1 MDSIEYLTLL
11 AGEAAP
17 VTREAEVALAADP
30 VLDRDS
36 NPVAVVSR

>member
-1 MDSIEYLTLL
+1 MDSIEYFTLL